1 MNEHH
6 HTDGDAL
13 RDRLAAVDPARRVSI
28 NPIPDHLMEHIMTT
42 TPTLND
48 TPTGAA
54 GPTPT
59 APGRRWKLPAAIG
72 GAAAAVAAAA
82 IGVATLGGGNAAV
95 TAEPLELSGG
105 GGDIMASC
113 LPFSVE
119 ILAEMPTA
127 FEGTVTAVDGPT
139 VTLEID
145 RWFADGTGSAAE
157 SAVVNAPEG
166 MEALIGG
173 IAFEP
178 GSQYLISA
186 DAEGNVSY
194 CGYTAPST
202 DELRSSFE
210 AAFPG

>member
-1 MNEHH
+1 MNEQHH
-6 HTDGDAL
+6 PDADGL

-28 NPIPDHLMEHIMTT
+28 DPIPDHLMEHIMTT
-42 TPTLND
+42 TPTLPD
-48 TPTGAA
+48 TPTGAGHSA
-54 GPTPT
+54 PST
-59 APGRRWKLPAAIG
+59 PGRRWKPAAALG
-72 GAAAAVAAAA
+72 GVAAAVAATA

-95 TAEPLELSGG
+95 TAEPIELTGG
-105 GGDIMASC
+105 NDALASC
-113 LPFSVE
+113 LPFSVD

-145 RWFADGTGSAAE
+145 RWFADTTGSAAE
-157 SAVVNAPEG
+157 TAVVNAPEG

-194 CGYTAPST
+194 CGYTAPAT
-202 DELRSSFE
+202 DELRASFE